1 MRRWR
6 SSHPNHVLCLLG
18 KMPGAG
24 VGDSNHFPTCRLDR
38 LERCFDADWHCTSSQ
53 HRETAGS
60 SRQAGR
66 MTEPWAQVAW
76 CRGPE
81 LHHERASGDGT
92 NDWFVTW
99 KCIFRALGVC
109 FISLLKTRSPLPW
122 RAAGPRSFI
131 TALGAPSYQLL
142 AQTPETAARARA
154 AGCGTPGGPGGR
166 SRKGGRSALGRAR

>member
-53 HRETAGS
+53 RRETAGS

-76 CRGPE
+76 VP
-81 LHHERASGDGT
+81 RARTSPRARLWGW
-92 NDWFVTW
+92 NYDWFLTW
-99 KCIFRALGVC
+99 KCIFRALGVW

>member
-76 CRGPE
+76 RRGPE

-92 NDWFVTW
+92 NDWFVHVEMHLSSVG
-99 KCIFRALGVC
+99 CLFYLPLENPIP
-109 FISLLKTRSPLPW
+109 SPLARGRASQLHHRTGRPFLPAARTNARNGGEGASGRLRYSGWPW
-122 RAAGPRSFI
+122 RP
-131 TALGAPSYQLL
+131 
-142 AQTPETAARARA
+142 
-154 AGCGTPGGPGGR
+154 
-166 SRKGGRSALGRAR
+166 K